1 MPANGCFYSERL
13 LKYSLV
19 ELRHNKGINVEP
31 WPYDFCHYF
40 KEIDQKVDL
49 ASSINFKLIKFLSCL
64 NRF

>member
-19 ELRHNKGINVEP
+19 ELRRNKGINVEP

-49 ASSINFKLIKFLSCL
+49 ASSITSN
-64 NRF
+64 